1 MPHSQTDVLPI
12 IDFAPFLQGDFAA
25 RQKIGKAIDRA
36 CRTGGIFYLTQH
48 DIDPHVIERG
58 FHQARLFFDLPRAE
72 KQKIA
77 ITNSSCHR
85 GWFDSGGEALDTQN
99 QPQGDYK
106 EGIKI
111 GCDLP
116 PTHALVQ
123 QKIALHGPN
132 QWPDLP
138 DWQGDMQTA
147 YDAFATL
154 AKKLMQAIA
163 LGLGLTETYFDNWLA
178 QPMATLAP
186 LRYPPIHTI
195 HKDKGNNCP
204 PPQAP
209 TQAQI
214 MSAGAH
220 TDFGCL
226 ALLAQ
231 DDIAG
236 LQIRTQNGTWQTIL
250 PRKASLIV
258 NIGDMLELWTGG
270 LYRAPEHRVLNTS
283 HHMRHSLAFFYDP
296 QYDTPLRVLPTC
308 PQAHDKSHD
317 TKADKQPPITALAY
331 LLQKIDASFA
341 YHKHNNRHNKHN
353 HEYKYNKETP

>member
-1 MPHSQTDVLPI
+1 MPDSQTDDLPI

-25 RQKIGKAIDRA
+25 RQTIGKSIDRV
-36 CRTGGIFYLTQH
+36 CRMGGIFYLTQH
-48 DIDPHVIERG
+48 GIDPHMLDKC
-58 FHQARLFFDLPRAE
+58 FQQARLFFALPRTE
-72 KQKIA
+72 KEKIA
-77 ITNSSCHR
+77 ITKSPCHR
-85 GWFDSGGEALDTQN
+85 GWFDIGGEALDRQN
-99 QPQGDYK
+99 QPQGDHK

-111 GCDLP
+111 GRDLP
-116 PTHALVQ
+116 PTHAFVQ
-123 QKIALHGPN
+123 QNIALHGPN

-147 YDAFATL
+147 YDAFSML

-163 LGLGLTETYFDNWLA
+163 LGLGLDETYFDNWLA

-195 HKDKGNNCP
+195 HKDKAHTCH
-204 PPQAP
+204 
-209 TQAQI
+209 TQTL
-214 MSAGAH
+214 SAGAH

-231 DDIAG
+231 DNIAG
-236 LQIRTQNGTWQTIL
+236 LQIRTANDTWQTIH
-250 PRKASLIV
+250 PRKSCLIV

-270 LYRAPEHRVLNTS
+270 LYRAPQHRVLNTS

-296 QYDTPLRVLPTC
+296 QYDTPLHVLPNC
-308 PQAHDKSHD
+308 PNADD
-317 TKADKQPPITALAY
+317 IKADRQKPITALAH

-341 YHKHNNRHNKHN
+341 YHRHNNA
-353 HEYKYNKETP
+353 